1 MPQDDRSRG
10 VCTDVSK
17 LPLPFPPWSSR
28 NSPAV
33 PLIHALPFPP
43 FPTFLFSSDFPI
55 NRANISFT
63 LNARHLLSTTL
74 DSTTR
79 LWNYHTSQ
87 VVKTFSCPTTAG
99 SSSAN
104 VPAKGDEEKAA
115 EEGLSNER
123 LGCASEYLVVPRAL
137 VGREM
142 GGQGG
147 EEREGREKE
156 VWIVGGGED
165 GRVVAWDVQSRQV
178 VLDMR
183 CHEGKLSPFFALTL
197 LRKLSIYV
205 MEEADLACH
214 DRCRRVH
221 RCAFLHSP
229 SF

>member
-1 MPQDDRSRG
+1 
-10 VCTDVSK
+10 
-17 LPLPFPPWSSR
+17 
-28 NSPAV
+28 
-33 PLIHALPFPP
+33 
-43 FPTFLFSSDFPI
+43 
-55 NRANISFT
+55 
-63 LNARHLLSTTL
+63 
-74 DSTTR
+74 
-79 LWNYHTSQ
+79 
-87 VVKTFSCPTTAG
+87 
-99 SSSAN
+99 
-104 VPAKGDEEKAA
+104 
-115 EEGLSNER
+115 
-123 LGCASEYLVVPRAL
+123 
-137 VGREM
+137 M